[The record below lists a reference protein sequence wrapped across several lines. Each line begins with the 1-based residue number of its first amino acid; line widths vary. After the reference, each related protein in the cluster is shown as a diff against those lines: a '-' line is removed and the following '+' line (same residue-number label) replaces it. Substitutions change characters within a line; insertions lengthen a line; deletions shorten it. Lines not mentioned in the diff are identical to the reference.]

1 MEGGIGVSKSD
12 LIVLIIICII
22 ASWAWSTK

>member
-1 MEGGIGVSKSD
+1 MAGGIGVSKSD
-12 LIVLIIICII
+12 FIILIIICIV